1 MISELVPVGTKRSIQ
16 EILDEDSCLSVNIV
30 VAVCK
35 QLADYL
41 RLLHEGF
48 IAIDQ
53 ICEDNI
59 YITVHKRKVIT
70 QFYKQFQLIFT
81 IALSLFGL
89 QNMGKSNIQTYERN
103 RPL

>member
-16 EILDEDSCLSVNIV
+16 EILNDDSCLSVNIV

-41 RLLHEGF
+41 RLFHKGF

-53 ICEDNI
+53 ISEESI
-59 YITVHKRKVIT
+59 YITVYKTKVHT
-70 QFYKQFQLIFT
+70 QFYKQFQFIFT
-81 IALSLFGL
+81 IAHSL
-89 QNMGKSNIQTYERN
+89 
-103 RPL
+103 